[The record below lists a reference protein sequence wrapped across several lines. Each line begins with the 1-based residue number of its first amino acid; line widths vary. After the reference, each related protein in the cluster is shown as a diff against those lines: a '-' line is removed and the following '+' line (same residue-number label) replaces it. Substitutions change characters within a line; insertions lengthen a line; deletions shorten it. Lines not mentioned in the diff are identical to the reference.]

1 MKQELLGD
9 LHPDV
14 ATSLN
19 NLAGLY
25 RSQGR
30 YEEAEPLYQEALAI
44 LMSTVGENHPY
55 MQSVMSALMMLKLQ
69 AITGLNAAALE
80 QMIKNNP
87 DKIMQML
94 Q

>member
-1 MKQELLGD
+1 
-9 LHPDV
+9 
-14 ATSLN
+14 
-19 NLAGLY
+19 
-25 RSQGR
+25 
-30 YEEAEPLYQEALAI
+30 
-44 LMSTVGENHPY
+44 
-55 MQSVMSALMMLKLQ
+55 MQSVMSALIMLKLQ

>member
-1 MKQELLGD
+1 
-9 LHPDV
+9 
-14 ATSLN
+14 
-19 NLAGLY
+19 
-25 RSQGR
+25 
-30 YEEAEPLYQEALAI
+30 
-44 LMSTVGENHPY
+44 MSTVGENHPY
-55 MQSVMSALMMLKLQ
+55 MQSVMSALIMLKLQ